1 MKRKEADKKMDDGIE
16 EPLTYC
22 DFSNE
27 HWTFIRTNKVVER
40 LNREIRAVSGSR
52 QFPRRQL
59 CPHADPCPA
68 APCGLRSMGP
78 QEVQKHDA
86 LGGSHRLVCCWLT
99 SFIPDS
105 ENYLTLPLTQSFPT
119 SGGLLCMP
127 DLGVESMPPKRGP
140 NRGLHIIKSG
150 QMRLAGAI

>member
-1 MKRKEADKKMDDGIE
+1 MPRRARKASREKAKAVVEELRSMKRKEAAKKMDDGIE

-68 APCGLRSMGP
+68 APCGPRSMGP

-86 LGGSHRLVCCWLT
+86 LGGSHRLLCCWLT

-105 ENYLTLPLTQSFPT
+105 ENYLALP
-119 SGGLLCMP
+119 P
-127 DLGVESMPPKRGP
+127 DAVFSDVRG
-140 NRGLHIIKSG
+140 HF
-150 QMRLAGAI
+150 MHA